1 LDKDISAC
9 SESGPWQSS
18 FPAGFDIGRAISNGI
33 CSVCNMLSVLFGC
46 QHRFD
51 LHSSDTTPANL
62 DIRTLDS

>member
-1 LDKDISAC
+1 
-9 SESGPWQSS
+9 
-18 FPAGFDIGRAISNGI
+18 
-33 CSVCNMLSVLFGC
+33 MLSVLFGC